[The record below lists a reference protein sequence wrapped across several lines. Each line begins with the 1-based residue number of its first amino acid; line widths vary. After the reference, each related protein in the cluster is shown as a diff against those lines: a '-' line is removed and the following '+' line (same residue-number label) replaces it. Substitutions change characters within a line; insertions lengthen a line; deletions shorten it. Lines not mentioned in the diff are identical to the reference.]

1 MQLVYVTHYAE
12 VTFLNN
18 NHLKSQPKHTY
29 RIPPLT
35 VNNMNRQNLKLA
47 FFIFLKLVTSFELV
61 LELDEAQKQKKMKPD
76 HNRLQ
81 KLSRRR
87 EKPIQNVDFNLFY
100 QNYFTP
106 LLFTNVFLAIS
117 ETDAHFKQW
126 HATFSEAV
134 SKYEDLT
141 LNFAYLHVYKQKI
154 KERCINIF

>member
-1 MQLVYVTHYAE
+1 MG
-12 VTFLNN
+12 
-18 NHLKSQPKHTY
+18 TY
-29 RIPPLT
+29 CIPPLT

-76 HNRLQ
+76 HNRL
-81 KLSRRR
+81 L
-87 EKPIQNVDFNLFY
+87 
-100 QNYFTP
+100 
-106 LLFTNVFLAIS
+106 TNVFLAIS

-141 LNFAYLHVYKQKI
+141 LNFAYLNTI
-154 KERCINIF
+154 KN